1 MAFAEQH
8 KARYPVAPGEIAM
21 AIVPVAPVR
30 FRIGPERHRY
40 VYEEYHGI
48 TVGDRPVYR
57 CAKGRDDDPK
67 LLYLYWSQQRDA
79 WQAVSVANPTPS
91 AQDIQ
96 GGADAFRADPGVDVR
111 QPGRHQWQCYD
122 NAKDQRWPSSPFD
135 TTEL

>member
-1 MAFAEQH
+1 
-8 KARYPVAPGEIAM
+8 M

-57 CAKGRDDDPK
+57 CAKGRDDDPN

-96 GGADAFRADPGVDVR
+96 GGADAFRAEQGVDVR
-111 QPGRHQWQCYD
+111 QPGVHRWQCYD
-122 NAKDQRWPSSPFD
+122 NDRGQWWPSSPFD
-135 TTEL
+135 TTAL